1 MCIRDSFFSVRVGRQ
16 TTSRSLSSVKIM
28 EPQALLL
35 RYGDVPEEAE
45 RRFFRDVVK
54 VLSSETKGQLEHVF
68 SDLVQGGEV
77 DFAVRCVRHR

>member
-1 MCIRDSFFSVRVGRQ
+1 MC
-16 TTSRSLSSVKIM
+16 
-28 EPQALLL
+28 
-35 RYGDVPEEAE
+35 GDVPEEAE